1 MGSSSSSG
9 VPPGSVIGPI
19 LFLVYINDLP
29 ESVMSRNRLLADDTV
44 IYNTSDNQQQLQ
56 DDLIALQAWEHLWKM
71 EFNPLKCEYI
81 KFSRKQTRGAQNDYT
96 LNNINIPKTD
106 SVKYLGVKL
115 ESSLRWNDNTTYI
128 SNKASSRLGYIRRTI
143 PPALPH
149 LRAKAYTTLVR
160 PILEHSSTVWDGSL
174 TQSQATKL
182 EAVQRRAAR
191 TVYNIPR
198 TDHKTSTT
206 QLVDQLT
213 WQTLD
218 SRRNW
223 RRLGLFRAIHY
234 NEVAINMSDYI
245 QPHPHQSSTRRHDQQ
260 YLIPHCNT
268 DIHKKSFFVSTAKL
282 WNNLPCNCS
291 LLVGPPVAG

>member
-1 MGSSSSSG
+1 
-9 VPPGSVIGPI
+9 
-19 LFLVYINDLP
+19 
-29 ESVMSRNRLLADDTV
+29 MSRTRLFADDTV

-81 KFSRKQTRGAQNDYT
+81 KFSRKRTRGAQNDYT

-160 PILEHSSTVWDGSL
+160 PILEYSSTVWDGSL
-174 TQSQATKL
+174 TQTQATKL

-191 TVYNIPR
+191 TV
-198 TDHKTSTT
+198 
-206 QLVDQLT
+206 
-213 WQTLD
+213 
-218 SRRNW
+218 
-223 RRLGLFRAIHY
+223 
-234 NEVAINMSDYI
+234 
-245 QPHPHQSSTRRHDQQ
+245 
-260 YLIPHCNT
+260 
-268 DIHKKSFFVSTAKL
+268 
-282 WNNLPCNCS
+282 
-291 LLVGPPVAG
+291 

>member
-1 MGSSSSSG
+1 MYLWCTLDLEFKFY
-9 VPPGSVIGPI
+9 V
-19 LFLVYINDLP
+19 LFV
-29 ESVMSRNRLLADDTV
+29 LALHYD
-44 IYNTSDNQQQLQ
+44 
-56 DDLIALQAWEHLWKM
+56 
-71 EFNPLKCEYI
+71 
-81 KFSRKQTRGAQNDYT
+81 
-96 LNNINIPKTD
+96 
-106 SVKYLGVKL
+106 
-115 ESSLRWNDNTTYI
+115 NDNNNDRFAHQI
-128 SNKASSRLGYIRRTI
+128 V
-143 PPALPH
+143 H
-149 LRAKAYTTLVR
+149 
-160 PILEHSSTVWDGSL
+160 HS
-174 TQSQATKL
+174 TQSHITKL